1 MTADPGL
8 EGRLAGRRIVV
19 TGEHG
24 AIGSHLVRRLAAAE
38 AHVLCLDHAPGSPHG
53 RPPAH
58 VRTVRCDIRC
68 PQLPDIIS
76 AHRPDTVI
84 HLAAQVGVP
93 ASVAQPGYDADV
105 NIRGTIA
112 VAEAMP
118 EEFYGY
124 KANPAEMSFAGLM
137 VHIANSNQFR
147 FAQISEDKAPA
158 PAAPKQWTK
167 TTIIDRLR
175 ESFDYCI
182 GKLGTITEEQFK
194 KPFQVDWY
202 QRPTASGAQVLLGMY
217 VHTAHHRAQAEVYM
231 RANNIKPPDYRP

>member
-1 MTADPGL
+1 MTRWA
-8 EGRLAGRRIVV
+8 
-19 TGEHG
+19 
-24 AIGSHLVRRLAAAE
+24 
-38 AHVLCLDHAPGSPHG
+38 VLLLCWP
-53 RPPAH
+53 
-58 VRTVRCDIRC
+58 
-68 PQLPDIIS
+68 
-76 AHRPDTVI
+76 
-84 HLAAQVGVP
+84 LAAQQ
-93 ASVAQPGYDADV
+93 SVSLLSRADFIQ
-105 NIRGTIA
+105 NWKTSKEFTIA

-147 FAQISEDKAPA
+147 FAQISEDKTPA
-158 PAAPKQWTK
+158 PAVPKQWSK
-167 TTIIDRLR
+167 ATIIDRLR

-182 GKLGTITEEQFK
+182 GKLGTITEEQLK

-202 QRPTASGAQVLLGMY
+202 QRPTASGAQILLGMY